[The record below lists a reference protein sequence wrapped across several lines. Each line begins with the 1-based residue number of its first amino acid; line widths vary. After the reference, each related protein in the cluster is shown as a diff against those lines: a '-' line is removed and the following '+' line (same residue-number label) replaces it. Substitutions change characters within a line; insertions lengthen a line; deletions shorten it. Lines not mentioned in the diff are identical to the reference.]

1 MASAPCARGHLWQR
15 PPCARG
21 LAGDGSPEQERSGG
35 RRGQVWDWGRR
46 EAGREDKGYNRLF
59 ACLLIKNEYN
69 KRCNVLHQITMVL
82 ECVVAKTSF
91 FSGLEQKPS
100 FFNVL

>member
-1 MASAPCARGHLWQR
+1 VATCGSVPLARAALRAR
-15 PPCARG
+15 PG
-21 LAGDGSPEQERSGG
+21 
-35 RRGQVWDWGRR
+35 RGQVWDWGRR